1 MNDPDKPAELKATLV
16 LSGVLVYK
24 DKDGKVVGEVPFS
37 TNIPTERADDDQRS
51 E

>member
-1 MNDPDKPAELKATLV
+1 MELKASLV

-24 DKDGKVVGEVPFS
+24 DKDGKVVAEVPFQA
-37 TNIPTERADDDQRS
+37 NLNPQEQPNGDQRS